1 MKLIVKACF
10 GLWLTGSCALSAVAQ
25 GPSVE
30 LKLPP
35 YRKVK
40 LENGM
45 TLLLMEQHEVPL
57 VSFSVVVRS
66 GATADPAGKEGLAS
80 VTAELLRKGT
90 KTWTADQLSGELDF
104 IGGQL
109 AANAAA
115 DSTSVAAEFVKKD
128 LAKGLDLLADVIV
141 NPTFPEDEVTK
152 IVKQRLDGIKA
163 SKDRAQGAIGQ
174 YFNRY
179 LYGSH
184 PYGRP
189 PAGDES
195 SLAALTR
202 DDVVRFY
209 GANYIPG
216 GIIFAASGDFFTSEM
231 EKLLTG
237 KFSTWQAKPSTAV
250 RVPDP
255 TPAQGK
261 RLLLVDKPDSTQT
274 FFRIGNVGVAR
285 SNPDR
290 VWIDVVNTLFGGRF
304 TSWLNTELRIKSGLT
319 YGASSRFDER
329 LKPGPFFISS
339 FTPNSTT
346 AQALDLALATLQRL
360 HEAGITKEELQSA
373 KTYIKGQFPPE
384 IETTDRLAATIAEL
398 EFFSLDEREVNTFYS
413 KVDAM
418 TLADAKRI
426 VREYFPLEKLVF
438 VLIGK
443 ASEIEPVVKKYAK
456 TMDKKGITEPGF

>member
-10 GLWLTGSCALSAVAQ
+10 GLWLTGSCALSVAAQ

-35 YRKVK
+35 YKKVK

-216 GIIFAASGDFFTSEM
+216 GIIFAASGDFVTSEM

-237 KFSTWQAKPSTAV
+237 KFFPWQAKPSTGV

-290 VWIDVVNTLFGGRF
+290 VWIDVVNTL
-304 TSWLNTELRIKSGLT
+304 
-319 YGASSRFDER
+319 
-329 LKPGPFFISS
+329 
-339 FTPNSTT
+339 
-346 AQALDLALATLQRL
+346 
-360 HEAGITKEELQSA
+360 
-373 KTYIKGQFPPE
+373 
-384 IETTDRLAATIAEL
+384 
-398 EFFSLDEREVNTFYS
+398 
-413 KVDAM
+413 
-418 TLADAKRI
+418 
-426 VREYFPLEKLVF
+426 
-438 VLIGK
+438 
-443 ASEIEPVVKKYAK
+443 
-456 TMDKKGITEPGF
+456 

>member
-1 MKLIVKACF
+1 MKLIAKLGL
-10 GLWLTGSCALSAVAQ
+10 GLWMAGACAPLAVAQ

-35 YRKVK
+35 YKRVK

-57 VSFSVVVRS
+57 ISFSVVIRS
-66 GATADPAGKEGLAS
+66 GAVVDPPGKEGLAA

-90 KTWTADQLSGELDF
+90 KTRTADQLSSDLDF

-109 AANAAA
+109 AANASP
-115 DSTSVAAEFVKKD
+115 DSSSIAAEFVTKD
-128 LAKGLDLLADVIV
+128 LVKGLDLLADVILS
-141 NPTFPEDEVTK
+141 PTFPADEVAK
-152 IVKQRLDGIKA
+152 VLKQRLDGIKA
-163 SKDRAQGAIGQ
+163 AKDRAQGVIGQ

-184 PYGRP
+184 PYARP
-189 PAGDES
+189 PAGDET
-195 SLAALTR
+195 SLATLTR

-216 GIIFAASGDFFTSEM
+216 GIIFAVSGDFATSEV

-237 KFSTWQAKPSTAV
+237 KFSTWRAKPSPAV
-250 RVPDP
+250 RFPDP
-255 TPAQGK
+255 IPVQGK
-261 RLLLVDKPDSTQT
+261 RLLLVDKPDATQT

-304 TSWLNTELRIKSGLT
+304 TSWLSTELRIKSGLT
-319 YGASSRFDER
+319 YGAGSSFDER

-339 FTPNSTT
+339 FTPNATT
-346 AQALDLALATLQRL
+346 VQALDLALATLKRL
-360 HEAGITKEELQSA
+360 HEQGISEDELRSA
-373 KTYIKGQFPPE
+373 KTYIKGQFPPQ

-398 EFFSLDEREVNTFYS
+398 EFFGLDEREVNTLYS

-426 VREYFPLEKLVF
+426 VREYFPLGNLLF

-443 ASEIEPVVKKYAK
+443 ASEIEPIVKKYAPSIDRK
-456 TMDKKGITEPGF
+456 SIMEGGF

>member
-216 GIIFAASGDFFTSEM
+216 GIILAASGDFATSEM

-237 KFSTWQAKPSTAV
+237 KFLTWQAKPSTAV

-255 TPAQGK
+255 APAQGK

-398 EFFSLDEREVNTFYS
+398 EFFSLDEREVNTLYS